1 MRIAPL
7 IFALAGLLALSGC
20 CTPLVSTYRYTAAVT
35 TGIGHQI
42 VVDGK
47 EEPVIFSEK
56 SDPMA
61 RWSLCHLKSEVLHAA
76 GNEIT
81 VTGSI
86 EKRVPKAARQ
96 PSIDRSNGQTAAF
109 AEPEA
114 HLLFWIT
121 DWKLKTPFH
130 EYHLDSDTDITLP
143 FPLKTRNTLRRDDF
157 LSSQD
162 FDPRQPGFDPARHV
176 QEE

>member
-1 MRIAPL
+1 MRIAAPL

-20 CTPLVSTYRYTAAVT
+20 GTPAASTYRYTAAVT

-47 EEPVIFSEK
+47 EEAVLFSET

-76 GNEIT
+76 GNKIT

-86 EKRVPKAARQ
+86 EKHVPKAARK
-96 PSIDRSNGQTAAF
+96 PPVHLSNGQTAEF
-109 AEPEA
+109 ADPAA
-114 HLLFWIT
+114 HLLFRIT
-121 DWKLKTPFH
+121 DWKLKAPFH
-130 EYHLDSDTDITLP
+130 EYHLDSDTDITQP
-143 FPLKTRNTLRRDDF
+143 FPLKVRHTLRRDDF
-157 LSSQD
+157 SSSQD
-162 FDPRQPGFDPARHV
+162 FDPGQPGFDPARHV
-176 QEE
+176 Q

>member
-7 IFALAGLLALSGC
+7 IFVLAGLLALSGC
-20 CTPLVSTYRYTAAVT
+20 GTAPVSTYRYTAAVT

-76 GNEIT
+76 GNVIT

-86 EKRVPKAARQ
+86 ERRVPEAARQ
-96 PSIDRSNGQTAAF
+96 PSVHRSNGQTAAF
-109 AEPEA
+109 ADPEA
-114 HLLFWIT
+114 HLLFRIT
-121 DWKLKTPFH
+121 DWKLKAPFH

-143 FPLKTRNTLRRDDF
+143 FPLKVRHTLRRDDF
-157 LSSQD
+157 SSSQY
-162 FDPRQPGFDPARHV
+162 FDPQQPGFDPARHV
-176 QEE
+176 QGE

>member
-1 MRIAPL
+1 MRCTPW
-7 IFALAGLLALSGC
+7 IFALAGMLVLIGC
-20 CTPLVSTYRYTAAVT
+20 GTPPAATYRYTAAVT

-47 EEPVIFSEK
+47 EEPVVFSEK

-86 EKRVPKAARQ
+86 EKRVPKAPRQ
-96 PSIDRSNGQTAAF
+96 PPVHLSNGQTAEF
-109 AEPEA
+109 ADPEA
-114 HLLFWIT
+114 HLLFRIT
-121 DWKLKTPFH
+121 GWKLKAPFH
-130 EYHLDSDTDITLP
+130 EYHVGFDTDITRP
-143 FPLKTRNTLRRDDF
+143 FPLKTRHTLRRDDF
-157 LSSQD
+157 TSSRE
-162 FDPRQPGFDPARHV
+162 FDPRQPAFDPARHV
-176 QEE
+176 QGE